1 MHKNTHYYHYCFRLL
16 LGITILARFNSA
28 NAQTCANGTLST
40 YTLNPATTIST
51 NTIAVNGGSLN
62 LVYELSSGSAVPGM
76 GNSFTVPFT
85 YSDMNNTATGVDN
98 QWYGFSTLTL
108 DGKPYFVLQPKT
120 DNTPGGLYNG
130 LPANNQQTEQGTTP
144 DNTDNFFTTR
154 IQNGNIDVLG
164 NFTFSFGN
172 FPAMPGGASIYE
184 QDLTLRQTGNLTD
197 VVVDKSGGFWEKPVD
212 QTDVNTEL
220 NSRTPPFPASMG
232 QSYVYRYSAFSDG
245 TQFPSNVDNLRGA
258 GIAGSLTICYST
270 LPVKLT
276 SFQVVKEQNTPIL
289 SWKTTEESNSDK
301 FEVQHSTDG
310 KNWKIISTI
319 AAKGESRSLVSY
331 SYTDITPA
339 NGENLYRLRMVDK
352 DGTSALS
359 RIVSISLDKQ
369 LTVLLYPNPAST
381 TIKLEIAN
389 WGDMKE
395 VKIYD
400 LNGKKV
406 FFSNKLTSNEINVG
420 QLAAGTYILSVTDKN
435 GETHR
440 TNFLLSK

>member
-1 MHKNTHYYHYCFRLL
+1 MNKKTHYHLHYFRLL
-16 LGITILARFNSA
+16 LGIMILARFSSA

-40 YTLNPATTIST
+40 YSLSPATTIST
-51 NTIAVNGGSLN
+51 STLAVNGGSLN
-62 LVYELSSGSAVPGM
+62 LVYELSSGSAVPGI

-108 DGKPYFVLQPKT
+108 DGKAYFVLQPKT
-120 DNTPGGLYNG
+120 DNNPGGLYNG
-130 LPANNQQTEQGTTP
+130 LPANNQQTELGTTP
-144 DNTDNFFTTR
+144 DNTDNFFTTK

-172 FPAMPGGASIYE
+172 FPAMPVGASIFQ

-197 VVVDKSGGFWEKPVD
+197 VVVNKSGGFWQKPVD

-232 QSYVYRYSAFSDG
+232 QSYLYRYSAFSDG
-245 TQFPSNVDNLRGA
+245 TQFPSNVDNFRGA
-258 GIAGSLTICYST
+258 GISGSLTVCYSS
-270 LPVKLT
+270 LPVKLI
-276 SFQVVKEQNTPIL
+276 SFQVVKEQNTSLL
-289 SWKTTEESNSDK
+289 SWKTTEETNSDK
-301 FEVQHSTDG
+301 FEVQHSIDG
-310 KNWKIISTI
+310 KNWKVISSI
-319 AAKGESRSLVSY
+319 PAKGESSKVVSY
-331 SYTDITPA
+331 SYTDNTPE
-339 NGENLYRLRMVDK
+339 NGNNLYRLRMVDK
-352 DGTSALS
+352 DGTYAFSS
-359 RIVSISLDKQ
+359 IVSISLDKQ
-369 LTVLLYPNPAST
+369 LTILLYPNPAST
-381 TIKLEIAN
+381 MIKLEIAD
-389 WGDMKE
+389 WEDMKD

-420 QLAAGTYILSVTDKN
+420 QLAAGTYIFSITDKK